1 MTNKE
6 IISIE
11 MGLLGITENINT
23 FAGWK
28 REGFDIKKGSKAL
41 FKTKIWKP
49 TMLTDKT
56 TGEKAKRLIMVN
68 ANFFG
73 ASQVQEGAK

>member
-41 FKTKIWKP
+41 FKTRIWKP
-49 TMLTDKT
+49 TTMKDKE
-56 TGEKAKRLIMVN
+56 TGEATKRLIMVN

>member
-6 IISIE
+6 IISTE
-11 MGLLGITENINT
+11 LLMLNINEEVNT

-28 REGFDIKKGSKAL
+28 REGYDITKGSKAL
-41 FKTKIWKP
+41 FKTRIWKP

-56 TGEKAKRLIMVN
+56 TGEKANRLIMVN
-68 ANFFG
+68 ASFFG
-73 ASQVQEGAK
+73 VSQVQKN

>member
-41 FKTKIWKP
+41 FKTRIWKP

-56 TGEKAKRLIMVN
+56 TGEKEKRLIMVN

-73 ASQVQEGAK
+73 ASQVQKN